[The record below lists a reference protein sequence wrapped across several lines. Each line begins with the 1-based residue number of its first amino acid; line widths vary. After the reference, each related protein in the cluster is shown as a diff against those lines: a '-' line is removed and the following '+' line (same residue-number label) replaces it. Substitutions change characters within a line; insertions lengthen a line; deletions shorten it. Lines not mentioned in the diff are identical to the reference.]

1 MPSSNTARILQI
13 DTCLRQLS
21 TQKKIQWH
29 ELNLNPSELLP
40 LLDDFGLVY
49 VSNKDNLLLLG
60 IKNANDPTLVDPLDF
75 MDMSPRLNTLPQL
88 NKLFFYYTDSTINQT
103 SMIVAPGICC
113 AEYQILGQGQRGNN
127 WVSTFAD
134 NLLCTLKLPKTHQP
148 QLLTRHVALVMCQTL
163 SSLFP
168 NICFRIKYPND
179 LFVDGYKIAGIL
191 VHLKEDH
198 VLISFGL
205 NVNMLD
211 AAIDQ
216 PWTSLRR
223 LTGTR
228 HNRGL
233 LLDHLARELTQQL
246 HLKTLDFKTLNS
258 YDMCMNKPVYITKS
272 PEEIGIGKGFISRGT
287 YLIQFPRGLYEL
299 TPNDRLRI
307 LT

>member
-1 MPSSNTARILQI
+1 MTILPLAKTPLSWSAAQPSSISF
-13 DTCLRQLS
+13 LS
-21 TQKKIQWH
+21 KGFSH
-29 ELNLNPSELLP
+29 GSLPS
-40 LLDDFGLVY
+40 
-49 VSNKDNLLLLG
+49 SRHK
-60 IKNANDPTLVDPLDF
+60 
-75 MDMSPRLNTLPQL
+75 S
-88 NKLFFYYTDSTINQT
+88 
-103 SMIVAPGICC
+103 
-113 AEYQILGQGQRGNN
+113 GN
-127 WVSTFAD
+127 S
-134 NLLCTLKLPKTHQP
+134 
-148 QLLTRHVALVMCQTL
+148 
-163 SSLFP
+163 SSLH
-168 NICFRIKYPND
+168 RSIKYPND

-233 LLDHLARELTQQL
+233 LLDHLAHELTQQL

-299 TPNDRLRI
+299 APNDRLRI